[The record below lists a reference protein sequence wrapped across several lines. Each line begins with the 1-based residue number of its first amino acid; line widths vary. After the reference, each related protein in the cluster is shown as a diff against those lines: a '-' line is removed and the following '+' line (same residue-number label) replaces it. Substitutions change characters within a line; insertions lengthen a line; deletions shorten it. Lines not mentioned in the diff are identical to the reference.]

1 MMNIQKIVSLIKRGN
16 EEEKRQI
23 RNRVKLA
30 KKELERL
37 KRDFLEIDKDM
48 ERMICFGSLERN
60 NIESIKFDIDNE
72 LRAFRHVFRFIYQS
86 ELDINKLQDLSKKI
100 PGIMKEFKKYHHV
113 FIHNIQKILEFL

>member
-37 KRDFLEIDKDM
+37 KKDFLEIDKDM